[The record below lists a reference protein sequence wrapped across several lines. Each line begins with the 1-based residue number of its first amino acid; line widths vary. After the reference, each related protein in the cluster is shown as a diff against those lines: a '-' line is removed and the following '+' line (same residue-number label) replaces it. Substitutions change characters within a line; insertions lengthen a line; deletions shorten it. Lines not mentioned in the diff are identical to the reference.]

1 MEKIYEIPKN
11 MPNNNN
17 NNNENIKNNKKSDCI
32 PIIRMRNSDDVT
44 HEQFDPSSF
53 SSSPP
58 NCFLMSLKNRIN
70 TYN

>member
-1 MEKIYEIPKN
+1 MENIYEIPKY
-11 MPNNNN
+11 MPNKHDKHIS
-17 NNNENIKNNKKSDCI
+17 NINKTKTTYI
-32 PIIRMRNSDDVT
+32 PIIRNSNDVT

-58 NCFLMSLKNRIN
+58 NSFLMCLKNRIR

>member
-1 MEKIYEIPKN
+1 MNVMEKIYKLPKH
-11 MPNNNN
+11 MPNKNDK
-17 NNNENIKNNKKSDCI
+17 IKYDINKTKSESI
-32 PIIRMRNSDDVT
+32 PIIRKTDDVI

-58 NCFLMSLKNRIN
+58 NSFLMCLRNRIN